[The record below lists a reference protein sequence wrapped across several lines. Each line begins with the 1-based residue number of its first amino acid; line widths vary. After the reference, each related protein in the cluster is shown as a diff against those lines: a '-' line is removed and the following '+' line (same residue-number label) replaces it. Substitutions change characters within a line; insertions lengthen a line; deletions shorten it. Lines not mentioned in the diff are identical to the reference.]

1 MNKHIAVVK
10 RWLDNPESVSL
21 EELRATREAS
31 DMAMFFAADAA
42 VDSAAYYAA
51 YAAEAAA
58 AAVDADAAAAAAAAS
73 AAAAAGWVKRYEELT
88 NGR

>member
-51 YAAEAAA
+51 YAAEAA
-58 AAVDADAAAAAAAAS
+58 VDTNADVARDAAAD
-73 AAAAAGWVKRYEELT
+73 WVKRYEELT
-88 NGR
+88 K